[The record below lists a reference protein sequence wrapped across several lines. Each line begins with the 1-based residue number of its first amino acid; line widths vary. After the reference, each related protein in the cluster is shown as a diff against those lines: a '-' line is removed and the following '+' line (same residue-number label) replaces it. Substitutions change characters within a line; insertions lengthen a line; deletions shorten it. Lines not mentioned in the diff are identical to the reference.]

1 MDHNQKWTVI
11 AAQRRALAQLLA
23 GLDQRD
29 WERPSLC
36 TQWRIKDVAAHLALT
51 PQSPGILR
59 ILARGLR
66 ARGDFDAVNRD
77 LAIAHA
83 DRPPA
88 ELVAE
93 LRQLADSRRKPAI
106 TTLDN
111 LLFDTLVHIQ
121 DVAVPLG
128 LTATM
133 PLDAAREGA
142 QRVWQMGWPFWARR
156 RLRGLR
162 LTATDADWTAGQGS
176 EVRGPVQALLLLLT
190 GRTEAALPLL
200 DGPGVERL
208 AHHTRGQGRQRGRTG
223 RPTHAGRGR
232 AGA

>member
-1 MDHNQKWTVI
+1 MDRDERWTVI
-11 AAQRRALAQLLA
+11 ADQRRALAELVA
-23 GLDQRD
+23 GLDERE

-36 TQWRIKDVAAHLALT
+36 AQWRVKDVVAHLALT

-59 ILARGLR
+59 VLALGLR

-83 DRPPA
+83 DRSPT

-93 LRQLADSRRKPAI
+93 LRGLADSRRKPAI

-142 QRVWQMGWPFWARR
+142 ERVWQMGWPFWARR
-156 RLRGLR
+156 RLRGVR
-162 LTATDADWTAGQGS
+162 LTATDADWTAGEGA
-176 EVRGPVQALLLLLT
+176 EIRGPVQALLLLLT

-200 DGPGVERL
+200 DGPGIERL
-208 AHHTRGQGRQRGRTG
+208 PDLAREAGRQRDRIR
-223 RPTHAGRGR
+223 RPARAGRRR
-232 AGA
+232 AGG